1 MLRINPALRLNSCR
15 AVLVFYALASP
26 ALAQDPAPSP
36 APPPPTWTG
45 TAQVS
50 FLGTRGNTRTS
61 VLGVGAEAKYKGVSP
76 WSVGAKA
83 AFNRGSTGGD
93 ENLRNLLGV
102 LRAGRAL
109 NEKTDLFVETAYAE
123 DQYAGIDSRF
133 GGELGLSRKLSVTE
147 PHILSIEG
155 GLGGAHEVR
164 LPGKTARNFAT
175 ARAGLAYKY
184 VISKNADFQ
193 EQVAFIENLTDTKDW
208 RLAHTAALTASLT
221 ARFALKLS
229 HSLLR
234 LNTPPTGKKKT
245 DTVIAAALVA
255 KF

>member
-1 MLRINPALRLNSCR
+1 VPHPSIRFVALLLTVLAGPAS
-15 AVLVFYALASP
+15 
-26 ALAQDPAPSP
+26 AQDPPPPAVP
-36 APPPPTWTG
+36 APPAWTG
-45 TAQVS
+45 AAQIS
-50 FLGTRGNTRTS
+50 FLGTRGNTETS
-61 VLGVGAEAKYKGVSP
+61 VVGLGAEAKYKGTSP
-76 WSVGAKA
+76 WSIGAKA
-83 AFNRGSTGGD
+83 ALNRGSSGGE

-109 NEKTDLFVETAYAE
+109 NERTDLFVEAAYAE
-123 DQYAGIDSRF
+123 DTYAGIDSRV
-133 GGELGLSRKLSVTE
+133 GGEVGLLRKLSVTE
-147 PHILSIEG
+147 PHLLSVEA

-164 LPGKTARNFAT
+164 LPGKTAKDFVT
-175 ARAGLAYKY
+175 ARAGLTYKY

-193 EQVAFIENLTDTKDW
+193 EQVAFTENLNDTKDW

-221 ARFALKLS
+221 ARFSLKLS

-255 KF
+255 RF

>member
-1 MLRINPALRLNSCR
+1 
-15 AVLVFYALASP
+15 
-26 ALAQDPAPSP
+26 
-36 APPPPTWTG
+36 
-45 TAQVS
+45 
-50 FLGTRGNTRTS
+50 
-61 VLGVGAEAKYKGVSP
+61 VGAEAKHKGASP

-109 NEKTDLFVETAYAE
+109 NEKTELFVETAYAE
-123 DQYAGIDSRF
+123 DKYAGIDSRF
-133 GGELGLSRKLSVTE
+133 GGEAGLSRKLSVTE
-147 PHILSIEG
+147 PHLLSIEA

-184 VISKNADFQ
+184 VISKNANFQ
-193 EQVAFIENLTDTKDW
+193 EHAAFVENLNDTKDW
-208 RLAHTAALTASLT
+208 RLAHIAGLTASLT

-229 HSLLR
+229 HSLLH

-245 DTVIAAALVA
+245 DTVIAAAVVA
-255 KF
+255 NF

>member
-1 MLRINPALRLNSCR
+1 M
-15 AVLVFYALASP
+15 
-26 ALAQDPAPSP
+26 
-36 APPPPTWTG
+36 
-45 TAQVS
+45 VS
-50 FLGTRGNTRTS
+50 
-61 VLGVGAEAKYKGVSP
+61 VGAEAKYKGASP
-76 WSVGAKA
+76 WSIGAKA

-109 NEKTDLFVETAYAE
+109 DEKTDLFVETAYAE
-123 DQYAGIDSRF
+123 DTYAGIDSRF
-133 GGELGLSRKLSVTE
+133 GGEVGLLRKLSVTE
-147 PHILSIEG
+147 PHLLSIEAG
-155 GLGGAHEVR
+155 AGGAREVR
-164 LPGKTARNFAT
+164 LPGKTAGNFAT
-175 ARAGLAYKY
+175 ARAGLTYKY

-193 EQVAFIENLTDTKDW
+193 EQVAFTENLNDTEDW

-234 LNTPPTGKKKT
+234 LNTPPSGKKKT
-245 DTVIAAALVA
+245 DTVIAAAVVA